1 MQVTST
7 WRLSWDNWTDFW
19 YQNYYNDLDDREPS
33 KAFHNDY
40 YTKSPLFGSHKNLFG
55 SQDGSGHALG
65 ETNNRF
71 ILAHLFLFFSM
82 LFFYFCHAL
91 CLYEHEITSQ
101 CAKPSQE
108 HGRHL
113 CWSPTRDKGTTCYCW
128 KTKADRALTRALR
141 VTAVAAAWPTCRH
154 DQVAQLSQV
163 HMCLCSPGNYGKYYC
178 SLLPL
183 TELSA
188 LTRGTR
194 EPVERQSSPQL
205 QVIFALLLLW

>member
-1 MQVTST
+1 M
-7 WRLSWDNWTDFW
+7 

-40 YTKSPLFGSHKNLFG
+40 YTKTLFGSHKNLFG
-55 SQDGSGHALG
+55 SQNGSGHALG
-65 ETNNRF
+65 ETNDRF

-128 KTKADRALTRALR
+128 KTKADRVLTRALR
-141 VTAVAAAWPTCRH
+141 VTAAAAAWPTCRH

-163 HMCLCSPGNYGKYYC
+163 HMCLCSLGNYGKYYC

-188 LTRGTR
+188 LTQGTK

-205 QVIFALLLLW
+205 QVIFALLLL